1 VSVLELEVGTCLNDV
16 DQPLAQDLTEIPS
29 VPCDQPHQ
37 SEVFA
42 EVVLDDGEYPGV
54 DEVTALA
61 QDACMVEFEQFVG
74 LDFAASGLNYHY
86 YYPTASSWAVGD
98 RAVYCVVFE
107 PGVET
112 AGTLRGVSR

>member
-1 VSVLELEVGTCLNDV
+1 MNRSVLMGAILVLAVSGCQATAPSSDGLSASSSDASTPGVSVLELEVGTCLNDV

-54 DEVTALA
+54 DEVTA
-61 QDACMVEFEQFVG
+61 
-74 LDFAASGLNYHY
+74 
-86 YYPTASSWAVGD
+86 GD
-98 RAVYCVVFE
+98 
-107 PGVET
+107 ET
-112 AGTLRGVSR
+112 SLLVL